1 MSTFSVN
8 DYINKLKNKGSNQY
22 NKKEVEQNRIINVE
36 QNVKQNIEQ
45 NTEQNTEQTQNTKES
60 FVLRKY
66 LNERRDLWHS
76 AYPEFNIWEKEKSKL
91 YAGKNDIN
99 NQKNKKLH
107 LLLFTEQVIGKSTIL
122 LEKLPINSFRLEFL
136 INSFPDA
143 KFIYIHRN
151 GLEVSSSIS
160 KKITKLNWFG
170 KKSRKW
176 DMLLDLAKRK
186 NERITNNIS
195 SNLQKGMLEWRMS
208 MEESHKFFKSLEKNK
223 FIHISYEDLVSQPQK
238 SIKKMFEFLKIPYST
253 NLIEK
258 CAGNIKRQSSCI
270 NKTKD
275 KSLLTIG
282 GEFLTNT
289 INNTY
294 SPD

>member
-1 MSTFSVN
+1 MLSL
-8 DYINKLKNKGSNQY
+8 LKNIIFY
-22 NKKEVEQNRIINVE
+22 LNKKKYSFNPVFIIGCGRSGTSILGRSLSNHP
-36 QNVKQNIEQ
+36 NI
-45 NTEQNTEQTQNTKES
+45 T
-60 FVLRKY
+60 Y

-107 LLLFTEQVIGKSTIL
+107 RLLFKEQVIGKSTIL

-136 INSFPDA
+136 INSFPHA

-160 KKITKLNWFG
+160 KKITQLNWFG
-170 KKSRKW
+170 NESRKW
-176 DMLLDLAKRK
+176 NMLLNFAKRQ
-186 NERITNNIS
+186 NEDITNNIS
-195 SNLQKGMLEWRMS
+195 SDLHKGMLEWRMS
-208 MEESHKFFKSLEKNK
+208 MQESHKFFQSLEKNK
-223 FIHISYEDLVSQPQK
+223 FTHISYEDLVNHPNK
-238 SIKKMFEFLKIPYST
+238 SIKKIFEFLKIPSST

-258 CAGNIKRQSSCI
+258 CSKNIQRKSYCI
-270 NKTKD
+270 KTTKD

-289 INNTY
+289 LNNTY